1 MKCFESEHKD
11 GKQGD
16 VVGPEY
22 MLRGRRGVGIHDR
35 RDAFYI
41 IFPHTIENAQT
52 CCITLCSK
60 SNSHIA
66 SEIVLS
72 FARVRLKSAK
82 SREHLKRRLHH
93 QEKTKRTKPL
103 SRFQMLIM
111 TTSSSQTKTTILSKS
126 LVIPLPSCDI
136 STARI

>member
-1 MKCFESEHKD
+1 MVSRAMWWGLSICS
-11 GKQGD
+11 
-16 VVGPEY
+16 VG
-22 MLRGRRGVGIHDR
+22 GGVSGSMIDASMC
-35 RDAFYI
+35 DAFYI

-93 QEKTKRTKPL
+93 QEKAKRTKPL